1 MRSDTSF
8 SPARRIRR
16 AAAQRSRRRP
26 VLAVGA
32 VALALLATAGM
43 AGAAPASQASESA
56 PHFALA
62 SLTTPL
68 PAVVTTAPPSDV
80 AIEAQETLEAAE
92 ASLASAAA
100 VTADIQAS
108 GLDVG
113 DPDPT
118 VDTAS
123 LTSAVE
129 RLQDAEDLPE
139 PLVPDFTEDV
149 VAAIAAVE
157 ERASLL
163 RGALEGAQQ
172 RKAADEAAEKARLEA
187 EAAAA
192 AAAAEAESTQAKAP
206 STSIPTAPAAAS
218 ASAAEAQAIA
228 RGMLASRGWGE
239 DQFSCLVSLW
249 HKESGWNAQ
258 AMNRSSGAYGIPQA
272 LPGSKM
278 ASAGADWQTNAATQ
292 ISWGFGYIAGRYG
305 TPCSAWSHSQSVGW
319 Y

>member
-1 MRSDTSF
+1 
-8 SPARRIRR
+8 
-16 AAAQRSRRRP
+16 
-26 VLAVGA
+26 
-32 VALALLATAGM
+32 
-43 AGAAPASQASESA
+43 
-56 PHFALA
+56 
-62 SLTTPL
+62 
-68 PAVVTTAPPSDV
+68 
-80 AIEAQETLEAAE
+80 
-92 ASLASAAA
+92 
-100 VTADIQAS
+100 
-108 GLDVG
+108 VG
-113 DPDPT
+113 DPAPT
-118 VDTAS
+118 VDTAA
-123 LTSAVE
+123 LADAAARLE
-129 RLQDAEDLPE
+129 RAEALPE
-139 PLVPDFTEDV
+139 SFVPDFTEDV
-149 VAAIAAVE
+149 TLALAPVGERVAQ
-157 ERASLL
+157 L

-172 RKAADEAAEKARLEA
+172 RKAEAEAAAEKARLEA

-192 AAAAEAESTQAKAP
+192 AAAKAAEVRKPTAS
-206 STSIPTAPAAAS
+206 SSVPTAPAAAS

-228 RGMLASRGWGE
+228 RGMLGSRGWGD